1 MKKRNIVI
9 GVVVVA
15 ALAAVILP
23 RLKKEEFAVPAVPPV
38 LSAEKA
44 QMGDIKLSTDL
55 IGTVEPEDMVSLYPK
70 ASGDITAVHVKAGDY
85 VTEGQV
91 ICEIDT
97 KQVDTAKNTLDTA
110 AVTLKDAQATLARMQ
125 VLYAGGS
132 ISAQSMEEYQNNASK
147 AQLSYDAAKI
157 NYENQVEYSRI
168 TSPISGIVEQTDME
182 VHDTVSQSNLICVIS
197 GEGNQIVSFHV
208 TERIRKYLTAGDEIT
223 ITKDGETYKGAIT
236 EISTMADSTTG
247 LFKVKAAVDG
257 RDQLST
263 GTTMQLSVITEKTE
277 NAMTIPVN
285 AVYFEGNS
293 SYVYTFDNGIIHKT
307 EVETGIF
314 DSDKIEILSGLTMDD
329 MVVTTWSSE
338 LYEGAE
344 ATLKTEAAAGGTEE
358 AGTSEAAAGETV
370 EAGTSEAATGE
381 TEAASE

>member
-23 RLKKEEFAVPAVPPV
+23 RFKKAEFAVPAVPPV
-38 LSAEKA
+38 LSAETPRT
-44 QMGDIKLSTDL
+44 GDIKLSTDL
-55 IGTVEPEDMVSLYPK
+55 IGTVEPEDMVYLYPK
-70 ASGDITAVHVKAGDY
+70 ASGDVTAVHVKAGDY

-132 ISAQSMEEYQNNASK
+132 ISAQSLEEYQNNASK

-157 NYENQVEYSRI
+157 NYDNQVEYSRI
-168 TSPISGIVEQTDME
+168 TAPISGIVEQTDME

-197 GEGNQIVSFHV
+197 GEGNQIVSFNV

-223 ITKDGETYKGAIT
+223 IKKDGETYEGAIT

-293 SYVYTFDNGIIHKT
+293 SYVYTFDNGIIHKA

-314 DSDKIEILSGLTMDD
+314 DSEKIEILSGLTMDD

-344 ATLKTEAAAGGTEE
+344 ATLKTEETGAGDETKAAGAAE
-358 AGTSEAAAGETV
+358 AGA
-370 EAGTSEAATGE
+370 
-381 TEAASE
+381 